1 MRNRLIYGYRPFG
14 IYMEAA
20 KTKTPQQVQSQETKT
35 RILFS
40 AAKLFSKRGF
50 YGTSISDLAA
60 ETRLTKGAIYHHF
73 ANKDALFFEVLK
85 LVQKIWRAG
94 VIANVMKTQNAV
106 DRLTTMLE
114 NHFQLINKQPFI
126 CLVVSELYVENEGV
140 NQGFTEAI
148 HKIYAEMRN
157 FILQIIQQGQTRGE
171 IRKDIDADL
180 LALNIMY
187 IIKGFGSSSL
197 CIENTVAT
205 DLRSIKPLLQI
216 MSPG

>member
-1 MRNRLIYGYRPFG
+1 M
-14 IYMEAA
+14 
-20 KTKTPQQVQSQETKT
+20 
-35 RILFS
+35 
-40 AAKLFSKRGF
+40 
-50 YGTSISDLAA
+50 
-60 ETRLTKGAIYHHF
+60 TKGAIYHHF

-157 FILQIIQQGQTRGE
+157 FILQIIKKGQTRGE

-216 MSPG
+216 LSTGLC

>member
-1 MRNRLIYGYRPFG
+1 
-14 IYMEAA
+14 MEAA

-157 FILQIIQQGQTRGE
+157 FILQIIKKGQTRGE

-216 MSPG
+216 LSTGLC